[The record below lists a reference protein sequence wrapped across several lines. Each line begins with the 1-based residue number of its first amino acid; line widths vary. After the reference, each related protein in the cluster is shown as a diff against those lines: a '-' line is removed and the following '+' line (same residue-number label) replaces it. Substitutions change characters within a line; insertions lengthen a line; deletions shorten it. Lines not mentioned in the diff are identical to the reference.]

1 MQRDPY
7 KYLPSVNSPAELKR
21 LSLEELPAY
30 CEEVRRFIIESLAR
44 APGHLASSLGAVE
57 IAVALHYV
65 FDTPGDKLLWD
76 VGHQAYAHK
85 IITGRRDAFATLRK
99 MGGIAGFPRPEES
112 PYDAFI
118 AGHSSNS
125 ISAALG
131 FSTANRLAGRREHV
145 VAVIGDGAMTGG
157 LAFEGLNNAGDSKS
171 DLLVILN
178 DNRMSIDKNTGGLAN
193 YLVGITTSPR
203 YNRLKTKLWTMF
215 PPGSW
220 LNHAFRKTAGTIKHG
235 LLQQSNMFESFGF
248 RYFGPVDGHD
258 VVSLVKV
265 MRDLRSIGGP
275 KLLHTVTLKGKG
287 YTPAELDQPTWHA
300 PGKFDPETGERPEG
314 SGEARWQDVF
324 GQTLLELARTDE
336 RIVGITPAMPSGSS
350 LNIMMREMPSR
361 AFDVGIAE
369 GHAVTFAAG
378 LAAAGMVPFCTV
390 YSSFLQRA
398 YDNIIHDVAVEGLG
412 VVLCID
418 RGGLVGEDGTTH
430 QGVFDIASLLPVPGM
445 VISSGMD
452 EGEMRSLMFTASR
465 AGAPFVVRYPR
476 GCAPGGVEW
485 REQPFTELPVGRG
498 RKLRDGSDVALLT
511 FGPIGNLA
519 AEAALRAEAEGVS
532 VAHYD
537 LRFAKPLDEEL
548 LHEVGAKFKRVIT
561 VEDGVVRGG
570 VGSAVEEWFSRHG
583 YDTRVERLG
592 VPDRFIPHGTP
603 EELYAL
609 CGYDVEGILRAIL
622 KGERRE
628 TKD

>member
-1 MQRDPY
+1 MQRNPY
-7 KYLPSVNSPAELKR
+7 KYLPSINSPEELKR

-65 FDTPGDKLLWD
+65 FDTPDDKLLWD

-157 LAFEGLNNAGDSKS
+157 LAFEGMNNAGDSKS
-171 DLLVILN
+171 DLLVVLN

-265 MRDLRSIGGP
+265 LRDLSSIGGP
-275 KLLHTVTLKGKG
+275 KLLHTVTTKGKG

-300 PGKFDPETGERPEG
+300 PGKFDPETGARRAG

-361 AFDVGIAE
+361 TFDVGIAE

-465 AGAPFVVRYPR
+465 AGVPFVVRYPR

-485 REQPFTELPVGRG
+485 REQPFTEIPIGRG

-570 VGSAVEEWFSRHG
+570 VGSAVEEWLSRHG

-622 KGERRE
+622 KI
-628 TKD
+628 